1 MYNDNYYS
9 RTTQEEMNQMNSRY
23 MNREFFDCNKKAEE
37 ELRKKTSE
45 VVIDETTIYEIDLN
59 CYDCIKKRMNQNR

>member
-1 MYNDNYYS
+1 MYSDNYYC
-9 RTTQEEMNQMNSRY
+9 RTTLEELNQINSRY
-23 MNREFFDCNKKAEE
+23 MNKEFFDYNNKEE
-37 ELRKKTSE
+37 ELGKKTSE

>member
-1 MYNDNYYS
+1 MYSDTYYC
-9 RTTQEEMNQMNSRY
+9 RTTLEEMNQINSRY
-23 MNREFFDCNKKAEE
+23 MNKEFFNYNNKEE
-37 ELRKKTSE
+37 ELGKKTSE